1 MLINGHESENKE
13 ARGKEKAKASKEKK
27 EDTMMKHVLEGTNG
41 FVYVVFVASESRV
54 CVW

>member
-1 MLINGHESENKE
+1 MSRRIRKQE
-13 ARGKEKAKASKEKK
+13 AKKRQKRSKQKK

-54 CVW
+54 CG